1 MEQLNKVELRGV
13 IGSVRI
19 QNIGDTQ
26 MARFS
31 VATNYCYKNNSGEA
45 VIETT
50 WHQVTAF
57 KNDKMPDF
65 SSLTKGTNVEVK
77 GRIRNNRF
85 TDSNGEERT
94 LTEIIASE
102 VKVLKLV
109 KR

>member
-13 IGSVRI
+13 IGNVRI

-31 VATNYCYKNNSGEA
+31 VATNYAYKNNSGEA

-57 KNDKMPDF
+57 RNDKMPDF
-65 SSLTKGTNVEVK
+65 SSLTKGANVDVK
-77 GRIRNNRF
+77 GRIHNSRY

-94 LTEIIASE
+94 STEIVASE
-102 VKVLKLV
+102 VKVLG
-109 KR
+109 RD

>member
-1 MEQLNKVELRGV
+1 MEQLNKVELRGS

-19 QNIGDTQ
+19 QNICDTQ

-57 KNDKMPDF
+57 RNDKMPDF
-65 SSLTKGTNVEVK
+65 STLTKGAGVEVK
-77 GRIRNNRF
+77 GRLRNSRY
-85 TDSNGEERT
+85 TDSNGEERIM
-94 LTEIIASE
+94 TEIIASE
-102 VKVLKLV
+102 VKVLN
-109 KR
+109 

>member
-13 IGSVRI
+13 VGSVRI

-65 SSLTKGTNVEVK
+65 SSLTKGANVEVK
-77 GRIRNNRF
+77 GRIRNSRY

-94 LTEIIASE
+94 MTEIIASE
-102 VKVLKLV
+102 VKVLD
-109 KR
+109 